1 MIFFMKR
8 TFNFDDFFFKK
19 NSFLFLINE
28 YVFQIFLLKM
38 KKEKEN
44 N

>member
-19 NSFLFLINE
+19 THFFLINE